1 MKVRLGSITSDGVVP
16 TVDDRVAPMLKIYI
30 EFPFVLTY
38 KFIHLIKKNSARKFE
53 CVTK

>member
-16 TVDDRVAPMLKIYI
+16 TVDRVAPMLRINI

-38 KFIHLIKKNSARKFE
+38 KFIHLIKKKFCE
-53 CVTK
+53 KI